1 MNVPFAV
8 LCLIVCLGRVV
19 DVALGTIRT
28 VLNVKGKSY
37 AATAI
42 AFVEAALYFLI
53 IREALN
59 FQASGMQNYLIAI
72 AYAVGFS
79 LGTFCGGLVTSKL
92 IKSKINVQ
100 IVTTSKNDEFIKALS
115 QGGFGATVLEATG
128 ANKKEERYMILIET
142 DNKKIKNLKA
152 IIEQNDPNA
161 FVTISDIKSTQN
173 GYFGKIN
180 PKKWHMGLER

>member
-1 MNVPFAV
+1 MNVSFAV

-53 IREALN
+53 IREALSFN
-59 FQASGMQNYLIAI
+59 ADGLENYLIAI

-79 LGTFCGGLVTSKL
+79 LGTLCGGFVTSKI

-100 IVTTSKNDEFIKALS
+100 IVTTSKNEDFVNALS
-115 QGGFGATVLEATG
+115 EAGFGATILEATG
-128 ANKKEERYMILIET
+128 ANQKEKRFMILIET
-142 DNKKIKNLKA
+142 DNKKLKKLKA
-152 IIEQNDPNA
+152 IIDQYDPKA
-161 FVTISDIKSTQN
+161 FVIISDIKSTQN
-173 GYFGKIN
+173 GYFGHKV
-180 PKKWHMGLER
+180 